1 MITRRSSFLLVAA
14 VLSAAVACSPED
26 EGTSAAPSPSVSA
39 TAGACAKASLKLVSS
54 GTLTV
59 GTDKP
64 AFEPWFKADNPANGQ
79 GFESAVA
86 YAVAAQLGFG
96 KSEVTWTTVP
106 FNSSFAPGRKK
117 FDFDINQVSITDA
130 RKKAVDFSSG
140 YFTVNQAVVAL
151 NSSPVAGAKS
161 TADLKDAKIGAQ
173 VGTTSLQT
181 IQSTI
186 RPSKQPG
193 VYNDNNDTVTALK
206 NGTVD
211 AAVFDLP
218 TAFYLTSAEID
229 DSKIIGQF
237 PSTGGGQAEEF
248 GLLFEKGNPLVSCVN
263 QAIATLK
270 SNGELAK
277 IQKQWLS
284 DEANAPV
291 LQ

>member
-1 MITRRSSFLLVAA
+1 VIRLRRPGLLLAAALLAAA
-14 VLSAAVACSPED
+14 VGCSPED
-26 EGTSAAPSPSVSA
+26 ASPPAASSPSASA
-39 TAGACAKASLKLVSS
+39 SAGACTKANLKLVAP

-64 AFEPWFKADNPANGQ
+64 AYEPWFKADNPANGQ

-86 YAVAAQLGFG
+86 YAVAEKLGFG

-106 FNSSFAPGRKK
+106 FNASFAPGRKK
-117 FDFDINQVSITDA
+117 FDFDINQISITPE
-130 RKKAVDFSSG
+130 RRKAVDFSAG

-161 TADLKDAKIGAQ
+161 IADLKDAKLAAQ

-193 VYNDNNDTVTALK
+193 VYNDNNDVVTAVK

-229 DSKIIGQF
+229 DSKIVGQF
-237 PSTGGGQAEEF
+237 PSAAEGGEQF
-248 GLLFEKGNPLVSCVN
+248 GMLFEKGNPLVSCVN
-263 QAIATLK
+263 QALATLRT
-270 SNGELAK
+270 SGELAK

-291 LQ
+291 LK